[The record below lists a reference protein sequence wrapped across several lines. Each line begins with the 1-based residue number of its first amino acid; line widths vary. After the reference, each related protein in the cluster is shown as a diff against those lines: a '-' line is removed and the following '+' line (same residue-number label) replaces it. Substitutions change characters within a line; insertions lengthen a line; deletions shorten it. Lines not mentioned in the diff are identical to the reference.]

1 MDPVDIL
8 LLEEDPDSGFRTKN
22 VPGETARSVLID
34 RGEALV
40 LRAAL
45 VNVTHGS
52 FTPDKDAASLLIF
65 HFSFIAAN
73 SSHRFTSAQI
83 KLVFN
88 DESGDD
94 RNRPEVFAIAPQGKF
109 AINKAVSTKDVKQ
122 SLTASLKGE
131 FTGVGGELGYVW
143 ETTQVQSTEHA
154 TTLTGSKRL
163 LETGWGKDNSAVWTL
178 AEDSKLKQGIPSF
191 LRTAVLLRRRDEVP
205 FSFNITVNTD
215 VDIGSKLRQLIG
227 RERPDPIDPVQLAE
241 STDLDKL
248 GITSLNPEVV
258 DLTNMKQLDLEKHAK
273 IVVATLLDVPA

>member
-1 MDPVDIL
+1 MEP
-8 LLEEDPDSGFRTKN
+8 SGFRTKN

-45 VNVTHGS
+45 VNVTHGN
-52 FTPDKDAASLLIF
+52 FTPAEDAASLLIF
-65 HFSFIAAN
+65 HFSFIAVN
-73 SSHRFTSAQI
+73 SSHRFTSGQI

-131 FTGVGGELGYVW
+131 FTGVGGELG
-143 ETTQVQSTEHA
+143 TEHA

-163 LETGWGKDNSAVWTL
+163 LETGWGKDNSAIWTL
-178 AEDSKLKQGIPSF
+178 AEDPKLKQGIPSF

-215 VDIGSKLRQLIG
+215 VDIGSRLRQLIG

-248 GITSLNPEVV
+248 GITSLNPGVV
-258 DLTNMKQLDLEKHAK
+258 DLTNMKQIDLEKHAN